1 MYIVGTGLESI
12 ERVDISLEHVLSLA
26 KPSKPKK
33 DSWTGVPTHRDSPIT
48 LSRNWTGVRTRG
60 PILISE
66 GRTEFARNDG
76 TKHSVTQRP

>member
-33 DSWTGVPTHRDSPIT
+33 DSWTGVPTHRDSPDNLIKE
-48 LSRNWTGVRTRG
+48 LDRSPYPRTDTYIGGQDR
-60 PILISE
+60 I
-66 GRTEFARNDG
+66 RA
-76 TKHSVTQRP
+76 